1 MNAPNPTLTRT
12 AGADLSEPGWAGW
25 VAPRLKVLIA
35 DDHDLFREVLRSFL
49 ETEADCAVELAGDLA
64 GALAM
69 IANCGPFEVVL
80 LDFSMP
86 GMNGYDGLERAIAAA
101 GGRPVALMSGTI
113 NSEVAERAL
122 AVGAAGFLPKTLPA
136 RSLVNSIRFMAAGER
151 YVPLDLTRAAGTD
164 GTGAFEKLL
173 TNREQQVLRGLCQ
186 GHSNKEIARDLQLS
200 EPTVK
205 LHVKALCRKLDARN
219 RTQAAMC
226 AKQAGF
232 C

>member
-1 MNAPNPTLTRT
+1 MTTTIPGQNPPT
-12 AGADLSEPGWAGW
+12 
-25 VAPRLKVLIA
+25 VLMV
-35 DDHDLFREVLRSFL
+35 DDSPANLAL
-49 ETEADCAVELAGDLA
+49 LAGLLGRKGYRVTAAASGPLALESARAEPPDL
-64 GALAM
+64 
-69 IANCGPFEVVL
+69 IL
-80 LDFSMP
+80 LDINMP

-113 NSEVAERAL
+113 ASEVAERAL
-122 AVGAAGFLPKTLPA
+122 AVGAAGFLPKNLPA

-151 YVPLDLTRAAGTD
+151 FVPLELTRSAAAESAS
-164 GTGAFEKLL
+164 AFDKLL
-173 TNREQQVLRGLCQ
+173 TSREQQVLRGLCQ

>member
-1 MNAPNPTLTRT
+1 MPTLIRAAEASQSDT
-12 AGADLSEPGWAGW
+12 GWAGW
-25 VAPRLKVLIA
+25 NATRMKILIA

-64 GALAM
+64 GALEM
-69 IANCGPFEVVL
+69 IASRGPFEVVL

-113 NSEVAERAL
+113 ASEVAERAL
-122 AVGAAGFLPKTLPA
+122 AVGAAGFLPKNLPA

-151 YVPLDLTRAAGTD
+151 FVPLELTRSAAAESAS
-164 GTGAFEKLL
+164 AFDKLL
-173 TNREQQVLRGLCQ
+173 TSREQQVLRGLCQ